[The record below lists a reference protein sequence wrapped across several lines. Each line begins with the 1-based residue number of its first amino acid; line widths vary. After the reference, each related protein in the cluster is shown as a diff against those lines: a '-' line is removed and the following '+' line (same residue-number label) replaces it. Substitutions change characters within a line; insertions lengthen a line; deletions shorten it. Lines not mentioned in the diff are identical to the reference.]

1 MFNYNHKEGNG
12 VKINIDVDDSLEQDY
27 ITIHCRELT
36 DEILELQKSLAGKSS
51 GTLRISA
58 FQDDVEHFLELK
70 SIIFMEA
77 DGNYIL
83 IHTSK
88 EIYKTRQKLYEL
100 EEILPRD
107 FIRVSKSTIVNT
119 VRISAIKKN
128 ITGASEISFGNSNK
142 KAFASRNYIKAL
154 IEIMDEKRLKR

>member
-1 MFNYNHKEGNG
+1 M
-12 VKINIDVDDSLEQDY
+12 KITIDVDDSLEQDY
-27 ITIHCRELT
+27 ITIHCKELT
-36 DEILELQKSLAGKSS
+36 DDILELQKSLLSKSS
-51 GTLRISA
+51 SSLRISA

-70 SIIFMEA
+70 TIIFMES

-88 EIYKTRQKLYEL
+88 NIYKTRRKLYEL
-100 EEILPRD
+100 EELLPRD

-119 VRISAIKKN
+119 VRISGIKKN
-128 ITGASEISFGNSNK
+128 ITGASEISFTHSTK
-142 KAFASRNYIKAL
+142 RAYASRNYIKAL